1 MLQNPAKSHR
11 CCASSPHH
19 SPPLPSSLPRPTL
32 PRANLCY
39 ARLPTPSSKPPPPH
53 QPLRCPPA
61 PRLPPA
67 HLRHARHPPH
77 PHRVRSHLAR
87 RRCAR
92 RRRAHRHCARRCRA
106 RPCRARRCRV
116 CRLCAHVSTRSVAL
130 YDIQLNFTHILGIG
144 PQNTRVF
151 RMPAGP
157 CGPDQRQIQTTKGRD
172 R

>member
-39 ARLPTPSSKPPPPH
+39 ARHRTS
-53 QPLRCPPA
+53 RCA
-61 PRLPPA
+61 A
-67 HLRHARHPPH
+67 HLRHACHQPTSVTPAIHPTPIAFD
-77 PHRVRSHLAR
+77 PTLLA
-87 RRCAR
+87 A
-92 RRRAHRHCARRCRA
+92 AVLAA
-106 RPCRARRCRV
+106 AVLIATVLAVAVPAPAVPVRRCRV

-157 CGPDQRQIQTTKGRD
+157 CGPDQRQTQRQ

>member
-1 MLQNPAKSHR
+1 MLQNPARSHR

-39 ARLPTPSSKPPPPH
+39 ARHRTSRCAAHLRHACH
-53 QPLRCPPA
+53 Q
-61 PRLPPA
+61 PA

-116 CRLCAHVSTRSVAL
+116 CRLCAHVSTRSVAF

-157 CGPDQRQIQTTKGRD
+157 CGPQNR
-172 R
+172 